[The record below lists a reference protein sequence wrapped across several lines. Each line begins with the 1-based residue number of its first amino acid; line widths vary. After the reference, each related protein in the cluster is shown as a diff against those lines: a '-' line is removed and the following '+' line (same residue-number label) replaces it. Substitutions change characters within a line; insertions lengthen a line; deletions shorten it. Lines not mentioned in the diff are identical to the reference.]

1 MATIID
7 AIVRVRDQASA
18 ALQSV
23 QRTVGLTNNQ
33 FNRFTRNLDKFSPTF
48 DKMGLAAVGMVGGI
62 VACGTVAADF
72 EQKMANVKAISG
84 ANEEQFKQLEGA
96 ARDLGAS
103 TRFSASQVADA
114 ESYLAMAGWKT
125 AEITGALPGLLN
137 LAAASGEDLATVSD
151 ILSDD
156 MTAFGISAENAG
168 HVADVFAAATSNANT
183 NVAML
188 GETFKYAGPVAGAL
202 GYSLEDV
209 SVAAGLMANAGI
221 KASNSGTALRAG
233 MLRLVDPPKEA
244 ATALQQLGLS
254 VTDSEGKMKP
264 FSTMMTDIREKM
276 GGLDEA
282 TKAAMASTIFGTEAS
297 AGWLAVVNAS
307 QKDFDKLTN
316 SIKTCS
322 DGEGQAAKMANTMN
336 STTLGAV
343 DGMKSA
349 FESLQITIGKST
361 SGIPD
366 VIKSLT
372 GIIQYVDKLI
382 QTNPQIVTYA
392 LSFAALL
399 GSIAVLG
406 EGTIFIADTIK
417 SVNDLREAFNQVLPV
432 VTRTCANV
440 RTAIATQLSTAF
452 APVIAA
458 YDSAVATIGAKIAA
472 LGTYIQGTTVYTTI
486 ASAATRIHV
495 AALSLYTG
503 VCTRVTTGFALL
515 RGQLMGYSVVA
526 RIVTGAQ
533 MVLNGAMAAFPAIAI
548 IAAVGLVIAI
558 LVSLAT
564 NMDGVKNV
572 CQVVV
577 NNITAYWEQALTRI
591 SPALEQIKTAIN
603 NAWQTI
609 SNLLGITSSG
619 DAFMDMWNTMGA
631 IVQFVVYT
639 IIDVVTG
646 MVTALAGIIDGA
658 VQIFQGLVTFISSV
672 MVGDISGAM
681 NGITGIIQGIVDG
694 WIGIFSGFASTVSS
708 IISNIVG
715 DNAISKF
722 IDSTVSSAQSLTTPD
737 NNAIGT
743 SYFPGGQTWVNE
755 QGPEL
760 MTLPNGT
767 EIIPHSES
775 LAEAFNA
782 GRTTNETNNNS
793 SLAVNIPKLADSIVV
808 REDADIDRIANEM
821 VFKIK
826 QFAMNQMSGAAV

>member
-1 MATIID
+1 
-7 AIVRVRDQASA
+7 
-18 ALQSV
+18 
-23 QRTVGLTNNQ
+23 
-33 FNRFTRNLDKFSPTF
+33 
-48 DKMGLAAVGMVGGI
+48 
-62 VACGTVAADF
+62 
-72 EQKMANVKAISG
+72 
-84 ANEEQFKQLEGA
+84 
-96 ARDLGAS
+96 
-103 TRFSASQVADA
+103 
-114 ESYLAMAGWKT
+114 
-125 AEITGALPGLLN
+125 
-137 LAAASGEDLATVSD
+137 
-151 ILSDD
+151 
-156 MTAFGISAENAG
+156 
-168 HVADVFAAATSNANT
+168 
-183 NVAML
+183 
-188 GETFKYAGPVAGAL
+188 
-202 GYSLEDV
+202 
-209 SVAAGLMANAGI
+209 
-221 KASNSGTALRAG
+221 
-233 MLRLVDPPKEA
+233 
-244 ATALQQLGLS
+244 
-254 VTDSEGKMKP
+254 
-264 FSTMMTDIREKM
+264 
-276 GGLDEA
+276 
-282 TKAAMASTIFGTEAS
+282 
-297 AGWLAVVNAS
+297 
-307 QKDFDKLTN
+307 
-316 SIKTCS
+316 
-322 DGEGQAAKMANTMN
+322 
-336 STTLGAV
+336 
-343 DGMKSA
+343 
-349 FESLQITIGKST
+349 
-361 SGIPD
+361 
-366 VIKSLT
+366 
-372 GIIQYVDKLI
+372 
-382 QTNPQIVTYA
+382 
-392 LSFAALL
+392 
-399 GSIAVLG
+399 
-406 EGTIFIADTIK
+406 
-417 SVNDLREAFNQVLPV
+417 
-432 VTRTCANV
+432 
-440 RTAIATQLSTAF
+440 
-452 APVIAA
+452 
-458 YDSAVATIGAKIAA
+458 
-472 LGTYIQGTTVYTTI
+472 
-486 ASAATRIHV
+486 
-495 AALSLYTG
+495 
-503 VCTRVTTGFALL
+503 
-515 RGQLMGYSVVA
+515 MGYSVVA

-681 NGITGIIQGIVDG
+681 NGITGIIQGVVDG
-694 WIGIFSGFASTVSS
+694 WVGIFSGFASTVSS
-708 IISNIVG
+708 IIRNIVG

-826 QFAMNQMSGAAV
+826 QFAMNRMAGAAV